1 MKIKRFFAKDMRT
14 ALSQVKEEL
23 GADAVI
29 MSNKKVTGGV
39 EIVAAVDTDVD
50 DTPPASTSTRHM
62 LAERLGQAKRKLVDD
77 KVQLQQPANVSRF
90 ANVLQNYTG
99 SDAAE
104 MEPEADSLSALLQRQ
119 SKHSHSPSHATAQQD
134 LHQGLQRES
143 HRDAHRDLN
152 RDRHQE
158 GRRDQRGDRHGD
170 HRYQEQDA
178 LNAGFRQGGYDRE
191 PVGRPASQVARSAGQ
206 SRTAPSRAAAS
217 PSAQGYGRQAHALDI
232 GDYRRPEVRQ
242 PDSVGGQR
250 RHTPQGTS
258 ASSEYARGGNRL
270 DPSRYDPKAQPHS
283 EGEMDAM
290 RNELAS
296 IRRLLE
302 HQVSGLMWQE
312 VERREPMR
320 AMMIK
325 RLEKMGL
332 SPELADQLACYIP
345 EDVPPNE
352 AWPALLDLLTDQIST
367 TDDCILNT
375 GGVVALLGPTGVGK
389 TTTIAKLAA
398 RAAMDFGPDQIA
410 MVTTDTFRI
419 GAHEQLATYGRI
431 MGCPVR
437 VAKDA
442 EELADILH
450 QLRHRR
456 LILLDTAGM
465 GQRDIRLSE
474 QLDTLMQNSGSQIR
488 SFLVLP
494 ATAQRRVLHETIEHF
509 RRIPLSG
516 CVLTKLDESLSL
528 GEVVCVAIQ
537 HALPI
542 AYLADGQRVPED
554 IKVATGNYLV
564 ARANEL
570 LEQELSQQPHY
581 WTSDSSD
588 NQSADFYD

>member
-1 MKIKRFFAKDMRT
+1 M
-14 ALSQVKEEL
+14 
-23 GADAVI
+23 
-29 MSNKKVTGGV
+29 
-39 EIVAAVDTDVD
+39 
-50 DTPPASTSTRHM
+50 
-62 LAERLGQAKRKLVDD
+62 
-77 KVQLQQPANVSRF
+77 
-90 ANVLQNYTG
+90 
-99 SDAAE
+99 
-104 MEPEADSLSALLQRQ
+104 
-119 SKHSHSPSHATAQQD
+119 
-134 LHQGLQRES
+134 
-143 HRDAHRDLN
+143 
-152 RDRHQE
+152 
-158 GRRDQRGDRHGD
+158 
-170 HRYQEQDA
+170 
-178 LNAGFRQGGYDRE
+178 
-191 PVGRPASQVARSAGQ
+191 
-206 SRTAPSRAAAS
+206 
-217 PSAQGYGRQAHALDI
+217 
-232 GDYRRPEVRQ
+232 
-242 PDSVGGQR
+242 
-250 RHTPQGTS
+250 
-258 ASSEYARGGNRL
+258 
-270 DPSRYDPKAQPHS
+270 DPSRYDPKARSHS
-283 EGEMDAM
+283 ADEIDAM
-290 RNELAS
+290 RNEMAS

-312 VERREPMR
+312 MERREPMR

-332 SPELADQLACYIP
+332 SDELADQLACYIP
-345 EDVPPNE
+345 EDVPANE
-352 AWPALLDLLTDQIST
+352 AWPALLNLLSDQIIT
-367 TDDCILNT
+367 TKDSILET

-398 RAAMDFGPDQIA
+398 RAAMEFGPDQIA

-456 LILLDTAGM
+456 LVLLDTAGM

-494 ATAQRRVLHETIEHF
+494 STAQRRVLHETIEHF

-528 GEVVCVAIQ
+528 GEVISVSIQ

-570 LEQELSQQPHY
+570 LEQELSQQTHF
-581 WTSDSSD
+581 WSSESSES
-588 NQSADFYD
+588 QGADFYD

>member
-39 EIVAAVDTDVD
+39 EIVAAVDSETASEQ
-50 DTPPASTSTRHM
+50 PHPAPTRNA

-77 KVQLQQPANVSRF
+77 KVQLQQPSASHRF
-90 ANVLQNYTG
+90 ANVLQGYTG
-99 SDAAE
+99 GEPARD
-104 MEPEADSLSALLQRQ
+104 EPESEVDSLSALLKRQ
-119 SKHSHSPSHATAQQD
+119 SKHHDPRNDQRFDDRNDQRNSPRDS
-134 LHQGLQRES
+134 QRENP
-143 HRDAHRDLN
+143 RDS
-152 RDRHQE
+152 Q
-158 GRRDQRGDRHGD
+158 GSTFRHG
-170 HRYQEQDA
+170 YES
-178 LNAGFRQGGYDRE
+178 GT
-191 PVGRPASQVARSAGQ
+191 P
-206 SRTAPSRAAAS
+206 SRTAQRSPMANPSRGQYAQ
-217 PSAQGYGRQAHALDI
+217 PSRQGVSRPPQHALDI
-232 GDYRRPEVRQ
+232 GDYRRPETRT
-242 PDSVGGQR
+242 PEPLGGKR
-250 RHTPQGTS
+250 RMDHS
-258 ASSEYARGGNRL
+258 ASNNLRQQGYPRGGNRL
-270 DPSRYDPKAQPHS
+270 DPSRYDPKASNQSPD
-283 EGEMDAM
+283 EMESM
-290 RNELAS
+290 RTELAS

-332 SPELADQLACYIP
+332 SPELSDQLACYIP
-345 EDVPPNE
+345 EDVPANE
-352 AWPALLDLLTDQIST
+352 AWPALLDLLSDQIIT
-367 TDDCILNT
+367 TEDSILDI

-410 MVTTDTFRI
+410 LVTTDTFRI

-431 MGCPVR
+431 IGCPVR

-456 LILLDTAGM
+456 LVLLDTAGM

-528 GEVVCVAIQ
+528 GEVVCVSIQ

-570 LEQELSQQPHY
+570 LEQELSQQSHF
-581 WTSDSSD
+581 WTSDSSE
-588 NQSADFYD
+588 NQAADFYD